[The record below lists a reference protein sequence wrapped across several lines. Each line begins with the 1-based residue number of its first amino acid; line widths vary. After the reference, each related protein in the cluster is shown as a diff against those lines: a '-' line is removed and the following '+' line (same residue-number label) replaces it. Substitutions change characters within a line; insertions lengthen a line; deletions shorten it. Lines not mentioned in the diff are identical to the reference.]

1 MLKITKYLGLYTIFF
16 ETNTDGKLS
25 KNKDDNYLKFKN
37 NQIYRY
43 SDNPDILAMLLPSGS
58 STVNNLMP
66 KFESAGIKVW
76 EHISGD
82 ICEEAILHFNECDL
96 HEIHKIVRILTK
108 GSNQQLKEWKLKE
121 KLKEEKLKLKEQ
133 KNNITN
139 T

>member
-1 MLKITKYLGLYTIFF
+1 
-16 ETNTDGKLS
+16 
-25 KNKDDNYLKFKN
+25 
-37 NQIYRY
+37 
-43 SDNPDILAMLLPSGS
+43 MLLPSGS

-76 EHISGD
+76 EHISGN
-82 ICEEAILHFNECDL
+82 ICEEAVLLFAEESL

-108 GSNQQLKEWKLKE
+108 GSNQQLKDWKLKE